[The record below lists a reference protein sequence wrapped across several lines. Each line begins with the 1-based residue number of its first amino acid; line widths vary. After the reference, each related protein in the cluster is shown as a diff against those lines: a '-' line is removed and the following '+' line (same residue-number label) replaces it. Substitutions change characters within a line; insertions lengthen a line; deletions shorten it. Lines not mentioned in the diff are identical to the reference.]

1 MDRLTPA
8 LSAIQNLLEGGFSA
22 IDSESGRDALIAN
35 TEVEHAEP
43 IRKRAIFFCHFL
55 PLRQRMIALLAET
68 YRKYFKLALAHARTH
83 EDAPEIWAW
92 IQLQPAV
99 GAALVWMR
107 EWYILACDGENQS
120 VRQVGSVD
128 FAPGQTVSVS
138 IPTNVPPLSTSSW
151 RAPAWL
157 FGVSIALFGV
167 GRMKEKNVPS
177 CDSEHRLGDAH
188 TRLLFKGARRV
199 FLWALGAAIETVQN
213 EETAAAGA
221 IHIEPL
227 YREAHIPNDRN
238 SSTHR
243 PKGTEG
249 LVQKKSNLSQ
259 YMGGLTEK
267 QQMAISLKYEY
278 ELGLE
283 EIASR
288 MGITRKT
295 AYEHIKAASK
305 KIEQTRSGEKR
316 RAHGSKHP
324 SE

>member
-1 MDRLTPA
+1 MDRFTA
-8 LSAIQNLLEGGFSA
+8 AVGAIQNLFLSEFSA

-35 TEVEHAEP
+35 TEIDHADNV
-43 IRKRAIFFCHFL
+43 RKKAAFFRHFL
-55 PLRQRMIALLAET
+55 PPRQRMIALLAET
-68 YRKYFKLALAHARTH
+68 YRKYLKLALAHSQTIEH
-83 EDAPEIWAW
+83 VPEGWAW
-92 IQLQPAV
+92 NQLQPAV

-107 EWYILACDGENQS
+107 EWYVLACDGENQS
-120 VRQVGSVD
+120 VRHLASVPFD
-128 FAPGQTVSVS
+128 PGQTFSVS
-138 IPTNVPPLSTSSW
+138 IPTNVPPLSPSSW

-177 CDSEHRLGDAH
+177 GDSEQRLGDAH
-188 TRLLFKGARRV
+188 TRLLLKGARRV
-199 FLWALGAAIETVQN
+199 FLWALINAIEMVQN

-221 IHIEPL
+221 IHREPPF
-227 YREAHIPNDRN
+227 REAQIRN
-238 SSTHR
+238 EEHRSSHR

-249 LVQKKSNLSQ
+249 LVRKESNLSQ
-259 YMGGLTEK
+259 YMDGLTEK

-295 AYEHIKAASK
+295 AYEHIQAASK
-305 KIEQTRSGEKR
+305 KIEQNRSGERRKARDSKR
-316 RAHGSKHP
+316 R

>member
-22 IDSESGRDALIAN
+22 IDSEAGRDALIAN
-35 TEVEHAEP
+35 TEITHAEP
-43 IRKRAIFFCHFL
+43 VRKKAVFFRHFL
-55 PLRQRMIALLAET
+55 PQRQRMIALLAET
-68 YRKYFKLALAHARTH
+68 YRKYFKLALAHARAP

-92 IQLQPAV
+92 TQLQPAV
-99 GAALVWMR
+99 GAALIWMR
-107 EWYILACDGENQS
+107 EWYVLACDGENQS
-120 VRQVGSVD
+120 VRHVGSVD

-138 IPTNVPPLSTSSW
+138 VPTNVPPLSASSW

-177 CDSEHRLGDAH
+177 CDSEQRLGDAH

-199 FLWALGAAIETVQN
+199 FLWSLGAAIETAQN

-221 IHIEPL
+221 IHSEPPF
-227 YREAHIPNDRN
+227 REAHIPDDRN
-238 SSTHR
+238 TSMQR
-243 PKGTEG
+243 PKGMEG
-249 LVQKKSNLSQ
+249 LVQKKTNLSH
-259 YMGGLTEK
+259 YMDGLTEK

-288 MGITRKT
+288 MGINRKT
-295 AYEHIKAASK
+295 AYEHIQAASK
-305 KIEQTRSGEKR
+305 KIEQTRSKQKR
-316 RAHGSKHP
+316 RAHGSKTH
-324 SE
+324 E